1 MHESTITKRG
11 QTTIPRQ
18 VRDALGLKAGDR
30 MRYMLRDGEV
40 RVVRVGSISALRG
53 MLHRP
58 GQRAVTLEE
67 MDEAIATGAAETID
81 RDD

>member
-30 MRYMLRDGEV
+30 LRYMLRDGEV

-58 GQRAVTLEE
+58 GHRAVTLEE
-67 MDEAIATGAAETID
+67 MDEAIATGAAETMG

>member
-30 MRYMLRDGEV
+30 LRYMLRDGEV

-67 MDEAIATGAAETID
+67 MDEAIATGAAETMG